1 MKNLK
6 AVVRFT
12 FEFVALHGLLQNKLF
27 WELSYS
33 SDISSCHLSFKCK
46 KVRLTYL

>member
-1 MKNLK
+1 MKNPK
-6 AVVRFT
+6 AVVRFA
-12 FEFVALHGLLQNKLF
+12 FEFLALHGLFQNKLL

-46 KVRLTYL
+46 QVTLTHL